1 MSVSKV
7 MTAPVRFDQTNPT
20 VFDLTGTPCVVCRSK
35 RIHYDFSLG
44 RHRVEECTNCGL
56 MRLNPQP
63 SDAELA
69 QIYGANYFAF
79 SGDAEG
85 QQHASMLKSRTADFY
100 LDQLESYVGGKLT
113 GSLLEI
119 GSGHGDF
126 LTRAAA
132 RGLAATGIEYSPDAV
147 EIAAAKLNGRAR
159 VINGEIGDLQGAAER
174 YDFIVF
180 ADVLEHVRNPRLF
193 LQQVHALLKDDGV
206 VMAVV
211 PSLDSLSARW
221 MKGRWVEF
229 KREHLWYFSLKT
241 ISQLFYDEAFGCVRS
256 TPAKKSL
263 SYDYVA
269 QHFEHYPV
277 APYSTLIGIGK
288 RIIPLRLRRK
298 PMQLTASGIAVF
310 ARKELRHARKKL
322 SVVMP
327 AFNEA
332 GSVQQG
338 IERVLSKKLDELDIE
353 LVIVESNSTDG
364 TREIVMGY
372 EHRPGVKIILED
384 RAKGKGH
391 AVRQGFSQ
399 ITGDYVMI
407 QDADNE
413 YDIEDYDALIR
424 PLAAGEAAF
433 VLGARHGGGA
443 WKMRQFE
450 DQPLAAAFLNF
461 GHWLFTTLVNVVY
474 GLRLRDPFTMYK
486 VFRADC
492 LRGLDFECNRFD
504 FDYELLIKLVRRGYR
519 PVEIPVNY
527 RSRSFKEGKK
537 VNALRDPLTWLRAI
551 VKFRFQK
558 L

>member
-1 MSVSKV
+1 MSDV
-7 MTAPVRFDQTNPT
+7 MAQARMDQTNSPT
-20 VFDLTGTPCVVCRSK
+20 FDLTGTPCVVCHSK
-35 RIHYDFSLG
+35 RIHYDFSVG

-69 QIYGANYFAF
+69 QIYGATYFAF

-85 QQHASMLKSRTADFY
+85 QQHASTLKARTADYY
-100 LDQLESYVGGKLT
+100 LDQLESYAGGKLSGT
-113 GSLLEI
+113 LLEV

-126 LTRAAA
+126 LMRAAA
-132 RGLAATGIEYSPDAV
+132 RGLVATGVEYSEDAV
-147 EIAAAKLNGRAR
+147 KISTAKLGDRAR
-159 VINGEIGDLQGAAER
+159 VIQGELAGLLDAAER
-174 YDFIVF
+174 YDFVVF
-180 ADVLEHVRNPRLF
+180 ADVLEHVRDPRLF
-193 LQQVHALLKDDGV
+193 LRKVHALLKDDGV
-206 VMAVV
+206 LVAVV
-211 PSLDSLSARW
+211 PSLDSVSARW
-221 MKGRWVEF
+221 MKTKWVEF
-229 KREHLWYFSLKT
+229 KREHLWYFSLRT
-241 ISQLFYDEAFGCVRS
+241 ISQLLYDEAFGCVRT

-263 SYDYVA
+263 SYDYIA

-277 APYSTLIGIGK
+277 RPYSSLVRMGGSF
-288 RIIPLRLRRK
+288 IPLWLRRK
-298 PMQLTASGIAVF
+298 PVRITASGICVF
-310 ARKELRHARKKL
+310 ARKELQQARKKL
-322 SVVMP
+322 SIVMP

-332 GSVQQG
+332 GSVRQG
-338 IERVLSKKLDELDIE
+338 IERVLAKQLDELDIE
-353 LVIVESNSTDG
+353 LIIVESNSTDG
-364 TREIVMGY
+364 TREIVREY
-372 EHRPGVKIILED
+372 EGRNGVKVILED
-384 RAKGKGH
+384 RPEGKGH
-391 AVRQGFSQ
+391 AVRQGFLHV
-399 ITGDYVMI
+399 TGDYVMI

-424 PLAAGEAAF
+424 PLAAGEATF

-450 DQPLAAAFLNF
+450 DQPFAAAFLNF

-486 VFRADC
+486 VFRSDC
-492 LRGLDFECNRFD
+492 LRGLTFECNRFD